1 MDGWQNG
8 AVERE
13 REVNKLLVSLD
24 SSVETQGRVGEGEEE
39 EGSGLK
45 EEEEE
50 EEEKEEEEVCFEASA
65 AAPSSLLAS
74 LAAGQCGVGGR
85 MLGSNLNTI
94 SLIVD
99 IKHSLLN
106 LLIDLLGC
114 VDESLLYIRGSLGW
128 GLHEYEAMFSG
139 KCFTFLFLH
148 LSPRLQVTLV
158 ANEHD
163 DHIGVGMLAS
173 VL

>member
-1 MDGWQNG
+1 MGTWPRDPWVMVKGLKKDMAERQRKRQRGRDGWMTEWSG
-8 AVERE
+8 RERE

-114 VDESLLYIRGSLGW
+114 VDESLLYIRGSLG
-128 GLHEYEAMFSG
+128 
-139 KCFTFLFLH
+139 
-148 LSPRLQVTLV
+148 
-158 ANEHD
+158 
-163 DHIGVGMLAS
+163 
-173 VL
+173 